1 MEERNINLHIICN
14 SSTGDLLKQIM
25 NILFQCYVLLYKKCS
40 DAYDLF
46 RFNVYLIGADF
57 DVYLGMRKTIS
68 TNRWAWD
75 VTGTPAIDLVYE
87 TSADGSYECAYIDT
101 EEEEGNWVIY
111 DTSCD
116 IQRNFVCEFDLN
128 ADESELIS
136 ATGKVLASLII
147 KEHEIMF

>member
-1 MEERNINLHIICN
+1 MYYLIQSVVTLLHDVFHFNI
-14 SSTGDLLKQIM
+14 
-25 NILFQCYVLLYKKCS
+25 
-40 DAYDLF
+40 
-46 RFNVYLIGADF
+46 YLIGADF

-116 IQRNFVCEFDLN
+116 IQGNFVCEFDLN